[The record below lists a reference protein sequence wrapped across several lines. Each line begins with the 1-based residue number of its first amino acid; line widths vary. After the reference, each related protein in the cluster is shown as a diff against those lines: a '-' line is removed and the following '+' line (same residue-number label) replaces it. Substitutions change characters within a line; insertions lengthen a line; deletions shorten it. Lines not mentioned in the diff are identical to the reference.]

1 MGLYQAMRRRVL
13 RKAIEPVA
21 LAFEALA
28 NEMHDGLPPD
38 EVMTRDEVVK
48 LLRGV
53 AATMRTTELP

>member
-1 MGLYQAMRRRVL
+1 MGLYQAMRRRML

-28 NEMHDGLPPD
+28 NEMQAGMPPHHL
-38 EVMTRDEVVK
+38 MTCADVVE

-53 AATMRTTELP
+53 ARTLRTTDLP